1 MKRYGIVLGAGMG
14 TRMKSE
20 MPKVLHEVMGKA
32 MIAHVVDT
40 LERIHVEK
48 TAVVTGHKAEMVEA
62 CLGERVQ
69 YARQDQQLGTAHAV
83 LTAKEILAHLD
94 GTTVVI
100 YGDGPL
106 LTVKTLEQLFLK
118 HEESGAKLTVL
129 TAVTDDP
136 FGLGRIVRQ
145 ADGSVERSVEEKDA
159 TCEEQLITEINS
171 GVACYDNRI
180 LFEALSK
187 VGNDNAKGEYYL
199 TDLVEIIIGM
209 GHKVEA
215 VVADDFEE
223 TLAANDRV
231 QLANLT
237 RIMRNRINKEH
248 MENGVTLIDPLT
260 TYIES
265 DVVIASDVVIE
276 PNVHLK
282 GKTVIETKAFIG
294 AGSQLVN
301 AKIGAETQIQASYI
315 FNSEIGANVT
325 VGPFAYIREHA
336 VVGSNS
342 RIGNFVEIKKSNL
355 GEGVKAA
362 HLAYMGDAEIGDRV
376 NMSCGAITANYDGKK
391 KHKTVIGADAMIG
404 SNVNLIAPVE
414 IGEGAYV
421 AAGSTVNKEVP
432 ADALAIARAKQTN
445 KAGYAK
451 RL

>member
-20 MPKVLHEVMGKA
+20 VPKVLHEVMGKS
-32 MIAHVVDT
+32 MIEHVVDT
-40 LERIHVEK
+40 LEALSVEEI
-48 TAVVTGHKAEMVEA
+48 AVVTGHKAEMIEA
-62 CLGERVQ
+62 RLGERAK
-69 YARQDQQLGTAHAV
+69 YALQKEQLGTAHAV
-83 LTAKEILAHLD
+83 LMAEKVLAHLD

-106 LTVKTLEQLFLK
+106 LTPTTLEQLFSR
-118 HEESGAKLTVL
+118 HEESDSKLTIL

-136 FGLGRIVRQ
+136 FGLGRIIRQ
-145 ADGSVERSVEEKDA
+145 PDGRVLRSVEQKDA
-159 TCEEQLITEINS
+159 TPEELLITEINS

-180 LFEALSK
+180 LFEALKK
-187 VGNDNAKGEYYL
+187 VGNDNAQKEYYL
-199 TDLVEIIIGM
+199 TDLVEIILGM
-209 GHKVEA
+209 GHIVEA

-223 TLAANDRV
+223 TLAVNDRI
-231 QLANLT
+231 QLANIT
-237 RIMRNRINKEH
+237 KIMRNRINKKH

-260 TYIES
+260 IYIES
-265 DVVIASDVVIE
+265 DVVIAPDVIIE

-282 GKTVIETKAFIG
+282 GKTVIETGAFIG
-294 AGSQLVN
+294 SSSQLVN
-301 AKIGAETQIQASYI
+301 AKIGARTHIQASYI
-315 FNSEIGANVT
+315 FNSEIGADVT

-336 VVGSNS
+336 RVGSNS

-391 KHKTVIGADAMIG
+391 KHKTIIGADAMIG
-404 SNVNLIAPVE
+404 SNVNLVAPVT
-414 IGEGAYV
+414 IGCGAYV
-421 AAGSTVNKEVP
+421 AAGSTINKEVP
-432 ADALAIARAKQTN
+432 VDALAIARAKQEN

-451 RL
+451 EI